1 MFFGGDQVKQPSVYS
16 REQIVDAAL
25 ELVRE
30 KSWSKVTTR
39 AIAQKL
45 GSSTMPI
52 YSHVSSVGDLEKEL
66 RLKARKVQ
74 KEFQQRAYSEHSL
87 LNLAFGYVVF
97 ARDEKNLFRFLYLE
111 SPDQLDLENG
121 GSMKESFF
129 LEFGEDSE
137 EAKALNEL
145 KNSGQEVLI
154 QYTWIFTHGL
164 AMLVN
169 AGTFGSNSNQSI
181 MRFLMNAGEAF
192 YTWGINQKGGNESE
206 G

>member
-1 MFFGGDQVKQPSVYS
+1 
-16 REQIVDAAL
+16 
-25 ELVRE
+25 
-30 KSWSKVTTR
+30 
-39 AIAQKL
+39 
-45 GSSTMPI
+45 
-52 YSHVSSVGDLEKEL
+52 
-66 RLKARKVQ
+66 
-74 KEFQQRAYSEHSL
+74 
-87 LNLAFGYVVF
+87 
-97 ARDEKNLFRFLYLE
+97 
-111 SPDQLDLENG
+111 
-121 GSMKESFF
+121 MKESFF